1 MLDASALQQVKSYL
15 DRLVNPITLTF
26 AGDASEASEQI
37 RSLLSDLASVSK
49 LITVADAPADLQVRR
64 PSFTISRTGENM
76 GIRFAALPMGHE
88 FSSLILA
95 LLQASGYPSKS
106 APDLL
111 NRVRGLQGDY
121 DFVVYMSLSCHN
133 CPDVVQA
140 LNLMAVLNPNVRV
153 TTVDGALFQDEVKE
167 RRIMAVPT
175 VFLNGKEFMAGRH
188 ELGEIVAKLDEGFV
202 KEQAAKLSAKA
213 PFDVLVMGAGPA
225 GATAAIYAA
234 RKGLRTGL
242 LCERPG
248 GQVNETSSIENFTSI
263 LSTDGVALGGRFM
276 EHVNHYGVDVMALER
291 AVKVE
296 RQDGFWQIELASGGH
311 LQTKAMIAATGARWR
326 QLGVPGEKEY
336 QGKGVAYCPHCDGPL
351 FKGKDVVVV
360 GGGNSGVEAA
370 IDLAAICRTV
380 TLLQRGGQLTADEVL
395 VKKLLA
401 TTNAKVIYN
410 MTVESLEGNGQLLT
424 GVRYKDKATGEFK
437 ILPASGCFIQI
448 GLVPNTDWLKGTVAL
463 NDWNEIIINDHGA
476 TSAEGI
482 FAGGDCTTSPYKQ
495 VVIALGGGATAALGA
510 FDWLIR
516 QQG

>member
-153 TTVDGALFQDEVKE
+153 TTIDGALFQDEVKE

-213 PFDVLVMGAGPA
+213 PFDVLV
-225 GATAAIYAA
+225 
-234 RKGLRTGL
+234 
-242 LCERPG
+242 
-248 GQVNETSSIENFTSI
+248 V
-263 LSTDGVALGGRFM
+263 
-276 EHVNHYGVDVMALER
+276 
-291 AVKVE
+291 
-296 RQDGFWQIELASGGH
+296 GGH
-311 LQTKAMIAATGARWR
+311 LCRPQRAAYGTPLRASWR
-326 QLGVPGEKEY
+326 T
-336 QGKGVAYCPHCDGPL
+336 
-351 FKGKDVVVV
+351 
-360 GGGNSGVEAA
+360 S
-370 IDLAAICRTV
+370 
-380 TLLQRGGQLTADEVL
+380 QRN
-395 VKKLLA
+395 KL
-401 TTNAKVIYN
+401 Y
-410 MTVESLEGNGQLLT
+410 
-424 GVRYKDKATGEFK
+424 
-437 ILPASGCFIQI
+437 
-448 GLVPNTDWLKGTVAL
+448 
-463 NDWNEIIINDHGA
+463 
-476 TSAEGI
+476 
-482 FAGGDCTTSPYKQ
+482 
-495 VVIALGGGATAALGA
+495 
-510 FDWLIR
+510 
-516 QQG
+516 

>member
-188 ELGEIVAKLDEGFV
+188 ELGEIVAKLDEGLSRNRLPSSLPKHRSTSSSWVLAPPVPQRPFMPPAKGCV
-202 KEQAAKLSAKA
+202 RDSSASVLADKSTKQAL
-213 PFDVLVMGAGPA
+213 
-225 GATAAIYAA
+225 
-234 RKGLRTGL
+234 LRTSRQSCRL
-242 LCERPG
+242 TAWRSA
-248 GQVNETSSIENFTSI
+248 VVSWSTSI
-263 LSTDGVALGGRFM
+263 TTAL
-276 EHVNHYGVDVMALER
+276 
-291 AVKVE
+291 
-296 RQDGFWQIELASGGH
+296 
-311 LQTKAMIAATGARWR
+311 T
-326 QLGVPGEKEY
+326 
-336 QGKGVAYCPHCDGPL
+336 
-351 FKGKDVVVV
+351 
-360 GGGNSGVEAA
+360 
-370 IDLAAICRTV
+370 
-380 TLLQRGGQLTADEVL
+380 
-395 VKKLLA
+395 
-401 TTNAKVIYN
+401 
-410 MTVESLEGNGQLLT
+410 
-424 GVRYKDKATGEFK
+424 
-437 ILPASGCFIQI
+437 
-448 GLVPNTDWLKGTVAL
+448 
-463 NDWNEIIINDHGA
+463 
-476 TSAEGI
+476 
-482 FAGGDCTTSPYKQ
+482 
-495 VVIALGGGATAALGA
+495 
-510 FDWLIR
+510 
-516 QQG
+516 

>member
-153 TTVDGALFQDEVKE
+153 TTIDGALFQDEVKE

-213 PFDVLVMGAGPA
+213 PFDVLVVGAGPA

-276 EHVNHYGVDVMALER
+276 EHVNHYGIDVMAL
-291 AVKVE
+291 
-296 RQDGFWQIELASGGH
+296 
-311 LQTKAMIAATGARWR
+311 
-326 QLGVPGEKEY
+326 
-336 QGKGVAYCPHCDGPL
+336 
-351 FKGKDVVVV
+351 
-360 GGGNSGVEAA
+360 
-370 IDLAAICRTV
+370 
-380 TLLQRGGQLTADEVL
+380 
-395 VKKLLA
+395 
-401 TTNAKVIYN
+401 
-410 MTVESLEGNGQLLT
+410 
-424 GVRYKDKATGEFK
+424 
-437 ILPASGCFIQI
+437 
-448 GLVPNTDWLKGTVAL
+448 
-463 NDWNEIIINDHGA
+463 
-476 TSAEGI
+476 
-482 FAGGDCTTSPYKQ
+482 
-495 VVIALGGGATAALGA
+495 
-510 FDWLIR
+510 
-516 QQG
+516 

>member
-1 MLDASALQQVKSYL
+1 MLDASALQQVKAYL

-26 AGDASEASEQI
+26 AGNDSQASAQI
-37 RSLLSDLASVSK
+37 KSLLSDLASVSK
-49 LITVADAPADLQVRR
+49 LITVEEAPADLDVRR
-64 PSFTISRTGENM
+64 PSFTISRTGEDM

-95 LLQASGYPSKS
+95 LLQASGYPSKA

-111 NRVRGLQGDY
+111 DRVRGLSGEY
-121 DFVVYMSLSCHN
+121 EFVVYMSLSCHN

-140 LNLMAVLNPNVRV
+140 LNLMAVLNPKVRV
-153 TTVDGALFQDEVKE
+153 TTVDGALFQDEVKAE
-167 RRIMAVPT
+167 RIMAVPT
-175 VFLNGKEFMAGRH
+175 VYLNGKEFMAGRH
-188 ELGEIVAKLDEGFV
+188 ELGEIVAKLDDGFV
-202 KEQAAKLSAKA
+202 KAQAAKLSAKA
-213 PFDVLVMGAGPA
+213 PFDVLVVGAGPA
-225 GATAAIYAA
+225 GATAAIYSA
-234 RKGLRTGL
+234 RKGLRTGI

-263 LSTDGVALGGRFM
+263 LTTDGVALGGRFM
-276 EHVNHYGVDVMALER
+276 EHVNHYGVDVMALDR

-296 RQDGFWQIELASGGH
+296 RKDNLWQIELASGGH
-311 LQTKAMIAATGARWR
+311 LQAKAVIAATGARWR

-370 IDLAAICRTV
+370 IDLAAICRSV

-395 VKKLLA
+395 VKKLLS
-401 TTNAKVIYN
+401 TSNAKVIYN
-410 MTVESLEGNGQLLT
+410 MTVEALEGNGDVLT
-424 GVRYKDKATGEFK
+424 SVRYKEKATGEVK
-437 ILPASGCFIQI
+437 TVPASGCFVQI
-448 GLVPNTDWLKGTVAL
+448 GLVPNTDWLKGVVEL
-463 NDWNEIIINDHGA
+463 NEWNEIVTDPQGS

-482 FAGGDCTTSPYKQ
+482 FAGGDCTSVHYKQ

-516 QQG
+516 QQA

>member
-153 TTVDGALFQDEVKE
+153 TTIDGALFQDEVKE

-213 PFDVLVMGAGPA
+213 PFDVLVVGAGQPVPLRPFMLPA
-225 GATAAIYAA
+225 
-234 RKGLRTGL
+234 KGCVRDSSASVLADKSTKQVLLRTSH
-242 LCERPG
+242 
-248 GQVNETSSIENFTSI
+248 QS
-263 LSTDGVALGGRFM
+263 
-276 EHVNHYGVDVMALER
+276 
-291 AVKVE
+291 
-296 RQDGFWQIELASGGH
+296 
-311 LQTKAMIAATGARWR
+311 
-326 QLGVPGEKEY
+326 
-336 QGKGVAYCPHCDGPL
+336 
-351 FKGKDVVVV
+351 
-360 GGGNSGVEAA
+360 
-370 IDLAAICRTV
+370 CR
-380 TLLQRGGQLTADEVL
+380 LTAWHSAVVSWSTL
-395 VKKLLA
+395 I
-401 TTNAKVIYN
+401 TTA
-410 MTVESLEGNGQLLT
+410 LT
-424 GVRYKDKATGEFK
+424 
-437 ILPASGCFIQI
+437 
-448 GLVPNTDWLKGTVAL
+448 
-463 NDWNEIIINDHGA
+463 
-476 TSAEGI
+476 
-482 FAGGDCTTSPYKQ
+482 
-495 VVIALGGGATAALGA
+495 
-510 FDWLIR
+510 
-516 QQG
+516 

>member
-213 PFDVLVMGAGPA
+213 PFDVLVVGAGPPVPQRPFMPPA
-225 GATAAIYAA
+225 
-234 RKGLRTGL
+234 KGCVRDSSASVLADKSTKQALLRTSRQSCRL
-242 LCERPG
+242 TAWRSA
-248 GQVNETSSIENFTSI
+248 VVSWSTSI
-263 LSTDGVALGGRFM
+263 TTAL
-276 EHVNHYGVDVMALER
+276 
-291 AVKVE
+291 
-296 RQDGFWQIELASGGH
+296 
-311 LQTKAMIAATGARWR
+311 T
-326 QLGVPGEKEY
+326 
-336 QGKGVAYCPHCDGPL
+336 
-351 FKGKDVVVV
+351 
-360 GGGNSGVEAA
+360 
-370 IDLAAICRTV
+370 
-380 TLLQRGGQLTADEVL
+380 
-395 VKKLLA
+395 
-401 TTNAKVIYN
+401 
-410 MTVESLEGNGQLLT
+410 
-424 GVRYKDKATGEFK
+424 
-437 ILPASGCFIQI
+437 
-448 GLVPNTDWLKGTVAL
+448 
-463 NDWNEIIINDHGA
+463 
-476 TSAEGI
+476 
-482 FAGGDCTTSPYKQ
+482 
-495 VVIALGGGATAALGA
+495 
-510 FDWLIR
+510 
-516 QQG
+516 

>member
-213 PFDVLVMGAGPA
+213 PFDVLVVGAPPVPQRPFMPPA
-225 GATAAIYAA
+225 
-234 RKGLRTGL
+234 KGCVRDSSASVLADKSTKQALLRTSRQSCRL
-242 LCERPG
+242 TAWRSA
-248 GQVNETSSIENFTSI
+248 VVSWSTSI
-263 LSTDGVALGGRFM
+263 TTAL
-276 EHVNHYGVDVMALER
+276 
-291 AVKVE
+291 
-296 RQDGFWQIELASGGH
+296 
-311 LQTKAMIAATGARWR
+311 T
-326 QLGVPGEKEY
+326 
-336 QGKGVAYCPHCDGPL
+336 
-351 FKGKDVVVV
+351 
-360 GGGNSGVEAA
+360 
-370 IDLAAICRTV
+370 
-380 TLLQRGGQLTADEVL
+380 
-395 VKKLLA
+395 
-401 TTNAKVIYN
+401 
-410 MTVESLEGNGQLLT
+410 
-424 GVRYKDKATGEFK
+424 
-437 ILPASGCFIQI
+437 
-448 GLVPNTDWLKGTVAL
+448 
-463 NDWNEIIINDHGA
+463 
-476 TSAEGI
+476 
-482 FAGGDCTTSPYKQ
+482 
-495 VVIALGGGATAALGA
+495 
-510 FDWLIR
+510 
-516 QQG
+516 

>member
-106 APDLL
+106 A
-111 NRVRGLQGDY
+111 
-121 DFVVYMSLSCHN
+121 
-133 CPDVVQA
+133 
-140 LNLMAVLNPNVRV
+140 NVRV

-213 PFDVLVMGAGPA
+213 PFDVLVVGAGPA

-263 LSTDGVALGGRFM
+263 LSTDDVALGGRFM

-463 NDWNEIIINDHGA
+463 NDWNEIII

-482 FAGGDCTTSPYKQ
+482 FAGGDCTPSPYKQ